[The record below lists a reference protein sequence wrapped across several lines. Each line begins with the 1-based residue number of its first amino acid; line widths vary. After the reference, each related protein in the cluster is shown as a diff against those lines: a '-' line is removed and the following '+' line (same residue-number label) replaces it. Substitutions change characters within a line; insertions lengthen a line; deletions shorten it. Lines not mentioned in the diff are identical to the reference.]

1 MALAI
6 FFGQVFI
13 AQTSVISD
21 NIGLVYVQRFR
32 FVESRNQVLLLKI
45 VFSPNQ
51 NKFSDVNKTYIIIN
65 IGQKFKVIKIIR
77 T

>member
-21 NIGLVYVQRFR
+21 NIGLVSVQRFR

-45 VFSPNQ
+45 VFSPHQ
-51 NKFSDVNKTYIIIN
+51 NKLSDVNKTYIIIN

>member
-21 NIGLVYVQRFR
+21 NIGLVYVQRFH
-32 FVESRNQVLLLKI
+32 FVKSRNQVLLMKI
-45 VFSPNQ
+45 VFSPHQ
-51 NKFSDVNKTYIIIN
+51 NKLSDVNKTYIIIN

>member
-32 FVESRNQVLLLKI
+32 FVENRSQVLLLKI
-45 VFSPNQ
+45 VFSPHQ
-51 NKFSDVNKTYIIIN
+51 NKLSDVNKTYIIIN

>member
-6 FFGQVFI
+6 FFGQAFI

-21 NIGLVYVQRFR
+21 NIGLVYVQRFC

>member
-45 VFSPNQ
+45 VFSPHQ
-51 NKFSDVNKTYIIIN
+51 NKVSDVNKTYIIIN
-65 IGQKFKVIKIIR
+65 IVQKFKVIKIIR